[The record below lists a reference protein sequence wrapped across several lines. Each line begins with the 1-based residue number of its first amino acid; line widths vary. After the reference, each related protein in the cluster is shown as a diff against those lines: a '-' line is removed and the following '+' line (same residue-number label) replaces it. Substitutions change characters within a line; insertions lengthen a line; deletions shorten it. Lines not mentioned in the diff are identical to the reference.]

1 MVKLLC
7 LERYQAA
14 ANVALK
20 LTPLCRELVKATASS
35 VKKEVIDYS
44 KAMSLVKYDGN
55 PSDPLSLKHIK
66 SEDFLE
72 EASEQIPITH
82 TIVTALSKVGT
93 K

>member
-14 ANVALK
+14 ANAALK
-20 LTPLCRELVKATASS
+20 LTPLRRELVKATASS
-35 VKKEVIDYS
+35 VKKEVRDCS
-44 KAMSLVKYDGN
+44 KAISLAKYDGD

-72 EASEQIPITH
+72 QASERIPITH
-82 TIVTALSKVGT
+82 TIVTALHKVGT

>member
-14 ANVALK
+14 ATAALK
-20 LTPLCRELVKATASS
+20 LTPFRRELVKATASS
-35 VKKEVIDYS
+35 VKKEVRDYT
-44 KAMSLVKYDGN
+44 KAISLAKYDGD

-66 SEDFLE
+66 SEDFLK
-72 EASEQIPITH
+72 EASDRIPVTH
-82 TIVTALSKVGT
+82 TIVTTLRKVST